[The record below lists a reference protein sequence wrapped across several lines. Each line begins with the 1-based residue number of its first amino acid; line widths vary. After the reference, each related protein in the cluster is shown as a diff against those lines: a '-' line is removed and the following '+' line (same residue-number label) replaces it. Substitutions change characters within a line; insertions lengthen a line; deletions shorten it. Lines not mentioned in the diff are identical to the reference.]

1 MAHGSREP
9 ESGDLTGSRIRR
21 LRNAAAVSSLP
32 VMPPPFRKRMAA
44 WVSVAAHPFVLVP
57 VLVTV
62 VAVRSMPPRQAAIV
76 VGLVLA
82 GSILP
87 MLWMIVR
94 RVRSGA
100 WTDHDVSVREQR
112 TGFYPA
118 ALAMTGG
125 TVVLLYAFGVG
136 PSILRGTV
144 AIFGLI
150 AVSALVNLW
159 LKVSLHAG
167 FAAFTAVALFAVS
180 QPMGVAAVA
189 VALAVAW
196 SRLEL
201 RRHTWLEVVVGALL
215 GIGAALLL

>member
-1 MAHGSREP
+1 MRQ
-9 ESGDLTGSRIRR
+9 R
-21 LRNAAAVSSLP
+21 LAT
-32 VMPPPFRKRMAA
+32 

-62 VAVRSMPPRQAAIV
+62 VTVRSMPPRQAAAV
-76 VGLVLA
+76 VGLVVA

-87 MLWMIVR
+87 LLWLLVR

-125 TVVLLYAFGVG
+125 TVVLLYAFGVA

-159 LKVSLHAG
+159 LKVSLHMG
-167 FAAFTAVALFAVS
+167 FAAFTAVSLWS
-180 QPMGVAAVA
+180 MSRPMGIVAVA

-201 RRHTWLEVVVGALL
+201 RRHTLTEVLVGALL